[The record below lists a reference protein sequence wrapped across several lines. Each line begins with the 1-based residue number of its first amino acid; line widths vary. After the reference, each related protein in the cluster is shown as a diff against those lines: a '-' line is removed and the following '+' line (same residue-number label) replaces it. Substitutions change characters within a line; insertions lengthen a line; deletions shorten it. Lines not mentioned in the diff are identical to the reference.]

1 LKLSVATASLP
12 VVGDPVRLAQI
23 VANLLNNAA
32 KYTEPGGQIEVKA
45 WREAE
50 QAALS
55 VRDNGMGIDPELLP
69 RIFELFTQGRRSLDR
84 AQGGLGLGLSVVKSL
99 VELHGGTVA
108 AASGGAGTGST
119 FTVRLPL
126 ASIADAERAPQAPA
140 AFAAAPRDPTRVLVV
155 DDNQDAAELI
165 AEGLR
170 AYGLEA
176 RAVYDPVAALQQA
189 PEFRP
194 QVALLDIGLPVIDGF
209 ELAQQLRGTPG
220 LESLRLIAITGYGQ
234 SADRSRS
241 ADAGF
246 DDHLV
251 KPIELEALLQSVARV
266 VGRPAGAPPT

>member
-1 LKLSVATASLP
+1 
-12 VVGDPVRLAQI
+12 
-23 VANLLNNAA
+23 
-32 KYTEPGGQIEVKA
+32 
-45 WREAE
+45 
-50 QAALS
+50 
-55 VRDNGMGIDPELLP
+55 
-69 RIFELFTQGRRSLDR
+69 
-84 AQGGLGLGLSVVKSL
+84 LGLGLSVVKSL